1 MSLPSEFE
9 KLTPEEISRLAS
21 TIISVAPQ
29 EYQLKV
35 ILAVFKGLDNLTS
48 EQKQTL
54 MTILS
59 DKSYGDAIPGII
71 ALSLGTQPTTEIG
84 GQTK

>member
-9 KLTPEEISRLAS
+9 KLTPEEISKLAS

-35 ILAVFKGLDNLTS
+35 ILGVLKGLDNLPS

-59 DKSYGDAIPGII
+59 DKRNGDAIPGIM
-71 ALSLGTQPTTEIG
+71 ALLGTQPTTEIDG
-84 GQTK
+84 PTK